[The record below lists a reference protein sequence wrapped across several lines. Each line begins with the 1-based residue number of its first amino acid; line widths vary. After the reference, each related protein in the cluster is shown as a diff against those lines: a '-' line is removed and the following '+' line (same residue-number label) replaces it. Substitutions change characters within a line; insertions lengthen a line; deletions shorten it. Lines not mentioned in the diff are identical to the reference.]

1 MFMREQSPQR
11 PVLVIV
17 EPPKNLWGMKGKAEG
32 GQGRDKEE
40 CYAATL
46 IWKSIDLLS
55 KKNLKYREI
64 ELFKSSFYIIGFF
77 LTVRLKSKFRIVHL
91 QWNT

>member
-1 MFMREQSPQR
+1 MFMREQSHQR
-11 PVLVIV
+11 QVLVIA
-17 EPPKNLWGMKGKAEG
+17 EPQKHLWEIKGKAEG
-32 GQGRDKEE
+32 GQGQEE

-55 KKNLKYREI
+55 KKNLKYKEI
-64 ELFKSSFYIIGFF
+64 ELFKSSFHIIGFF
-77 LTVRLKSKFRIVHL
+77 LTVRIKNKFRIVHI